1 MKARFLKIL
10 VVSFCFLFLYSLEVF
25 SLTTGEII
33 LLGRKAD
40 PRRIKKEQ
48 RAEQKKKEE
57 ERQNTPSENP
67 VKSKDEKTKFL
78 AEIYLIH

>member
-1 MKARFLKIL
+1 MKVRFLKIL
-10 VVSFCFLFLYSLEVF
+10 VVSFCFLFLSSLEIF
-25 SLTTGEII
+25 SLTTREIT

-48 RAEQKKKEE
+48 RAEQKKKDEE
-57 ERQNTPSENP
+57 KQ
-67 VKSKDEKTKFL
+67 KSKDKKIKSL

>member
-10 VVSFCFLFLYSLEVF
+10 VISFCFLFLSSLEVF
-25 SLTTGEII
+25 SLTTREIT

-48 RAEQKKKEE
+48 RAEQKKKDEE
-57 ERQNTPSENP
+57 KQKTPKENP
-67 VKSKDEKTKFL
+67 KKDKKKK
-78 AEIYLIH
+78 